1 MNHWLCLGKSL
12 RLTSNTVD
20 TSGIMSTSSPQLLIM
35 NHWLCIEGQS
45 LTVSGTSPCPHNL
58 WKWIIACS
66 VPLLSYPTENESLS
80 RGSVNV
86 PATSSILKMNPWKVW
101 NLGKC
106 QSSVSGIVST
116 SLPQVFLVNHWVSQ
130 ISVLVPRSI
139 HNESL
144 SVSGFCQLLRTSTD
158 GVIDCPGFCSRP
170 YQHC

>member
-1 MNHWLCLGKSL
+1 MFMSSPRLLTMNH
-12 RLTSNTVD
+12 R
-20 TSGIMSTSSPQLLIM
+20 
-35 NHWLCIEGQS
+35 LCIDGQS
-45 LTVSGTSPCPHNL
+45 LTVSGTSPCPNKL

-66 VPLLSYPTENESLS
+66 VLLLFCPTENESLS

-106 QSSVSGIVST
+106 QSVEPVSGIVST

-130 ISVLVPRSI
+130 ISVLVPKSI

-144 SVSGFCQLLRTSTD
+144 YVSGICQLPRTSTD
-158 GVIDCPGFCSRP
+158 GNIDCPGICSRP
-170 YQHC
+170 YQYCKWDTDCLVMSP